1 MDLTASKFVTID
13 IENARVSVNANGLA
27 EAKLALK
34 ELKLKKKEF
43 GIQKKIIIARQKE
56 IRAAYTNEV
65 RTRGSMVR
73 GSGGVGK
80 FFRAIQTI
88 SRDSKRS
95 KLASDLAP
103 LEKAKQ
109 DVEII
114 IHTIES
120 VILKVEAQLLSA
132 KQL

>member
-1 MDLTASKFVTID
+1 MEITPSNFVK
-13 IENARVSVNANGLA
+13 IEGTRVSVNANGLA

-43 GIQKKIIIARQKE
+43 GIQKKVILASQKE
-56 IRAAYTNEV
+56 IRAAYTEEV

-73 GSGGVGK
+73 GGGGVGK

-95 KLASDLAP
+95 SLATDLAP

-109 DVEII
+109 EIEAM
-114 IHTIES
+114 IHAIEHL
-120 VILKVEAQLLSA
+120 ILQIEAKILRENG
-132 KQL
+132 

>member
-1 MDLTASKFVTID
+1 MEITPSNFVK
-13 IENARVSVNANGLA
+13 IEGTRVSVNANGLA

-43 GIQKKIIIARQKE
+43 GIQKKVILTRQKE
-56 IRAAYTNEV
+56 IRAAYTDEV

-73 GSGGVGK
+73 GGGGVGK

-95 KLASDLAP
+95 SLAADLAP

-109 DVEII
+109 EIEAM
-114 IHTIES
+114 IHTIEH
-120 VILKVEAQLLSA
+120 VILQVESQIL
-132 KQL
+132 KHNG